1 MASIESPFA
10 KENVLRLLSRYEL
23 SYYREDNC
31 IEYFIADK
39 NTHEQISYA
48 IIFSLNRD
56 SKELHVSKFCPEL
69 YKQIDAK
76 YLSAACF
83 YILIHHFG
91 NIYHLGKHY
100 SITLETRRA
109 TYKAFFSRLKDFDLL
124 TQGPTLFKTVAVIG
138 DYPALDV
145 NTSMI
150 EKKSLQQGKI
160 PFEVCE

>member
-1 MASIESPFA
+1 MASIESHFA
-10 KENVLRLLSRYEL
+10 KENVLLLLGRYEL
-23 SYYREDNC
+23 SYYQEDNC

-56 SKELHVSKFCPEL
+56 SKELHISRFCPEL
-69 YKQIDAK
+69 YKQIDGK

-91 NIYHLGKHY
+91 NTYHLSKDY
-100 SITLETRRA
+100 SITLETRPA
-109 TYKAFFSRLKDFDLL
+109 TYKAFFSRLRDFDLL
-124 TQGPTLFKTVAVIG
+124 NKGLSLCKAVSVMG
-138 DYPALDV
+138 EYPELDV

-150 EKKSLQQGKI
+150 EKKSLQEGET

>member
-1 MASIESPFA
+1 MASIESYFA
-10 KENVLRLLSRYEL
+10 KENVPRLLIRYEL
-23 SYYREDNC
+23 SYYQEDNC

-56 SKELHVSKFCPEL
+56 SKELHVSKFCPDL

-91 NIYHLGKHY
+91 NIYHLSKDY
-100 SITLETRRA
+100 SITLETRPA
-109 TYKAFFSRLKDFDLL
+109 TYKAFFSRLRDFDLL
-124 TQGPTLFKTVAVIG
+124 NRGLRLCKTVAIIG
-138 DYPALDV
+138 EYPPLDV

-150 EKKSLQQGKI
+150 EKKSLQEGET
-160 PFEVCE
+160 PFEVWE